1 MRVSTAKIDPTVYYV
16 YTPPLLLCLS
26 ERGRSRRKKRDFF
39 GTIKRRLNRS
49 KVRSKSVD
57 PGDHDLRDQ
66 SPSALSRSISADR
79 AHDGSQHSSGML

>member
-1 MRVSTAKIDPTVYYV
+1 MNLPSLHLT
-16 YTPPLLLCLS
+16 LLCLS
-26 ERGRSRRKKRDFF
+26 DRGRSRRKKRDFF

-57 PGDHDLRDQ
+57 PGDHENRDQ

-79 AHDGSQHSSGML
+79 AHDGSQHSSSGMLLDMLF